1 VLRFVRHAA
10 WREPGAA
17 ERSGH
22 AVLRPVAERSLF
34 ERTEIEVGWYA
45 GEELFFS
52 VAQPLGGGVPRI
64 VVEWRFSEN
73 WILEARAQSRFDS
86 QQFGLYRGT
95 NLDTEQTYGIFLFRE
110 WAFP

>member
-1 VLRFVRHAA
+1 
-10 WREPGAA
+10 
-17 ERSGH
+17 
-22 AVLRPVAERSLF
+22 
-34 ERTEIEVGWYA
+34 
-45 GEELFFS
+45 
-52 VAQPLGGGVPRI
+52 
-64 VVEWRFSEN
+64 VEWRFSEN